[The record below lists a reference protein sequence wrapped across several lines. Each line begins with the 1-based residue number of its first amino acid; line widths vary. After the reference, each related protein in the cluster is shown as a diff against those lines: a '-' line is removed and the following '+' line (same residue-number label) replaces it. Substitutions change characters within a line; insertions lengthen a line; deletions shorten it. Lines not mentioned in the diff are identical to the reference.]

1 MDYVR
6 CQELNMDNHED
17 QKKFSQPSWLILVV
31 ATVVWFGLIVYFAN
45 EPGCLSLSRCDTDDF
60 ILFGII
66 AVGLLVPAGI
76 AAFVIE
82 KLLSGFFDVTAL
94 EASPK
99 FKMLGIYLQVAFFAI
114 VIAIIILTSIHS
126 FNVSEKEREDDMTI
140 NRYGKD

>member
-1 MDYVR
+1 MD
-6 CQELNMDNHED
+6 DHED
-17 QKKFSQPSWLILVV
+17 QKTFPQPSWLILVV
-31 ATVVWFGLIVYFAN
+31 AAAVWFGLIAYFAN
-45 EPGCLSLSRCDTDDF
+45 EPGCLTRSRCDTDDF

-82 KLLSGFFDVTAL
+82 GLLSGFFDVNAL

-99 FKMLGIYLQVAFFAI
+99 FKMFGIYLKVAFFAI

-140 NRYGKD
+140 NRYGND